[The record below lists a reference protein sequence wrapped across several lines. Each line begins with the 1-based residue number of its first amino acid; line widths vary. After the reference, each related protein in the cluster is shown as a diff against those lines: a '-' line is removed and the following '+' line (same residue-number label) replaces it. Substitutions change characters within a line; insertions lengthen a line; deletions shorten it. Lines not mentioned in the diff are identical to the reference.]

1 MLPHEDFVKIDARR
15 SLSLLRHFLGPKSDY
30 VLGKQNFNSCYTI
43 CPSLY
48 TMKKK
53 PLKDENNSTIT
64 WSHLQDAGLLLRK
77 PWLRESDT
85 KGKAV
90 AFIMI
95 GMALSQLILGSSLGF
110 IISALGSTRVVLAVA
125 LIGECFAAISALF
138 LTTKPASHD
147 CQWCSLKPL
156 VKCFRRLIHRGG
168 LDVESQV

>member
-1 MLPHEDFVKIDARR
+1 M
-15 SLSLLRHFLGPKSDY
+15 Y
-30 VLGKQNFNSCYTI
+30 NSA
-43 CPSLY
+43 
-48 TMKKK
+48 
-53 PLKDENNSTIT
+53 IT

-95 GMALSQLILGSSLGF
+95 GMALSQLILGSCLGF
-110 IISALGSTRVVLAVA
+110 IISALGSTRIVLVVSL
-125 LIGECFAAISALF
+125 LGECFATISALF

-168 LDVESQV
+168 LEIESQVQDKTET